1 MAEQGKRGGVKER
14 DVVIPP
20 SCMRKHSR
28 ANSPPSDPI
37 WSAAQPA
44 VTLGLQSRAGSN
56 KQRETWWNTLRT
68 VRKVWK
74 GGVKNVA
81 RVGKCTKH
89 NDTKQTNDEMIW
101 NALTTMWKAPQQAAT
116 HWQKYSKLDWDVT
129 AAFWVTDRS
138 KIQQKFIQCADLV
151 SWMGMVLTA

>member
-1 MAEQGKRGGVKER
+1 MEWKKGMLSFLRHAWGNTAERTLLLPIQS
-14 DVVIPP
+14 DLQLNQPL
-20 SCMRKHSR
+20 HS
-28 ANSPPSDPI
+28 
-37 WSAAQPA
+37 
-44 VTLGLQSRAGSN
+44 GYRAGRDQIN
-56 KQRETWWNTLRT
+56 REKPDETPSGQLG
-68 VRKVWK
+68 KSEK

-89 NDTKQTNDEMIW
+89 NDTKQTNDEMVW
-101 NALTTMWKAPQQAAT
+101 NALTTMLKAPQQAAT

-129 AAFWVTDRS
+129 AAFRVTDRS